1 MRQGGA
7 GMLSTPAVIAGGILD
22 IAIGCRHRGRRTT
35 RLGLWAAI
43 AISLFY
49 IVAGTLMTPWLWAEP
64 LGPFVKILPI
74 LALNLVALAILED
87 R

>member
-1 MRQGGA
+1 M
-7 GMLSTPAVIAGGILD
+7 IAGGILD
-22 IAIGCRHRGRRTT
+22 LAIGCAIAWRRTT

-64 LGPFVKILPI
+64 LGPFVKIFPI
-74 LALNLVALAILED
+74 LVLNLVALAILED